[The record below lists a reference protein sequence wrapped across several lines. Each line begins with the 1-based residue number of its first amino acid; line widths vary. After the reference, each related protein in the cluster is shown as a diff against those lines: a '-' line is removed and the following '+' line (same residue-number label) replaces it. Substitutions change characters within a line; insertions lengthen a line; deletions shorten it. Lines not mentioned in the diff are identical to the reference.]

1 MSLRRMF
8 DALQQGATLEAAAHE
23 SSLWKKDAP
32 APDYTPVAEA
42 SAESAKIMADLGYS
56 QLDFAKQ
63 QYGEMAPYAKQYLDR
78 QMAISEA
85 AQTQGQEYYDYMK
98 QFRPVE
104 EQMIQE
110 ALQEPAYI
118 QRMRDY
124 AATITADPN
133 QIYAQNRQAVE
144 DQVGRAVADVGAG
157 FSRNLGQIGRAG
169 LRYGL
174 SSGALASQAANVGIA
189 QAQQQ
194 AAAANMARTGAIA
207 DVRQRAQQ
215 GYGLEQGMGTLD
227 WARKLDVSGISRGLP
242 GASAGAYSLAG
253 TSGMQGLQG
262 GSMPGQNY
270 MAGMGQA
277 AGTIGSGQQMQLQ
290 GLSNILN
297 AQTSIYNTGQNQGG
311 LDIGGLMSGAASM
324 YTAFSDRRL
333 KEEVEWVGRDDQTG
347 FALYEFS
354 YKDDP
359 SGKRYRGVMA
369 DEVEKLV
376 PEAVTEDERGYK
388 LVNYDMIGMQMVEVA
403 A

>member
-189 QAQQQ
+189 QAQQPKQ
-194 AAAANMARTGAIA
+194 
-207 DVRQRAQQ
+207 
-215 GYGLEQGMGTLD
+215 
-227 WARKLDVSGISRGLP
+227 
-242 GASAGAYSLAG
+242 
-253 TSGMQGLQG
+253 
-262 GSMPGQNY
+262 
-270 MAGMGQA
+270 
-277 AGTIGSGQQMQLQ
+277 
-290 GLSNILN
+290 
-297 AQTSIYNTGQNQGG
+297 
-311 LDIGGLMSGAASM
+311 
-324 YTAFSDRRL
+324 
-333 KEEVEWVGRDDQTG
+333 
-347 FALYEFS
+347 
-354 YKDDP
+354 
-359 SGKRYRGVMA
+359 
-369 DEVEKLV
+369 
-376 PEAVTEDERGYK
+376 
-388 LVNYDMIGMQMVEVA
+388 
-403 A
+403 